1 MAIHVLVIE
10 DDQLSSAFV
19 ASYLEKAGMTVTIAH
34 TAKKAKSLLKP
45 NDFHLIVLDIL
56 LPDGDGLSLCQE
68 ICKSDQRVGIVML
81 SVKGEQSDRIAGLE
95 LGADDYIAKPYH
107 PRELLMRLQA
117 IHRRINFIMRTQC
130 CQRKSTRSAM

>member
-1 MAIHVLVIE
+1 M
-10 DDQLSSAFV
+10 
-19 ASYLEKAGMTVTIAH
+19 
-34 TAKKAKSLLKP
+34 
-45 NDFHLIVLDIL
+45 LDIL

-117 IHRRINFIMRTQC
+117 IHRHINFIMRTQC